1 MESNLNDELDY
12 DPQVA
17 ISCDKV
23 TRHVDVNTGDWITDK
38 NSTRL
43 CTTDKTKILE

>member
-1 MESNLNDELDY
+1 MDILNDDLDY

-17 ISCDKV
+17 ISCDKL
-23 TRHVDVNTGDWITDK
+23 TRHVDVNTGDWIADD

-43 CTTDKTKILE
+43 CTTDKKEILK